1 MKAGMEDFGD
11 WSQYGGYGLFC
22 GKKCA
27 EAKAAAGI
35 PPSGRKLAKLKE
47 ADAELLMAEAA
58 MAAQN
63 QEDRSWSPLAV
74 SGVVAASLM
83 GIALMVVII
92 RKSRNK

>member
-1 MKAGMEDFGD
+1 MDEYGD
-11 WSQYGGYGLFC
+11 WSEYGGYGLFC
-22 GKKCA
+22 GRKCA
-27 EAKAAAGI
+27 EAKKEAGI
-35 PPSGRKLAKLKE
+35 PPKGGRKLAKVKE
-47 ADAELLMAEAA
+47 AEAELLMAQAA